1 MYGKMQESGLTG
13 IVPLI
18 RTSALWGQCPVLSL
32 LSALRG
38 HRLQGTLQWLR
49 AWQWASSGLTVRAA
63 VMADGWT
70 AAAPFAY

>member
-1 MYGKMQESGLTG
+1 MHGKMQESGLTG

-18 RTSALWGQCPVLSL
+18 CTSAPWGQDPVLSL

-38 HRLQGTLQWLR
+38 HRLQGALQGLR

-63 VMADGWT
+63 VMADGLM
-70 AAAPFAY
+70 AAASFVY